1 MIQKFAIGKVTAA
14 KDAASVTVS
23 ANSNVQKN
31 TLLSQLRDQLK
42 CASPCDP
49 PRSAT
54 MIRIYCERY
63 FYTCTPKLHA
73 TSPLPCLTRSS

>member
-42 CASPCDP
+42 CASLM
-49 PRSAT
+49 RSAAL
-54 MIRIYCERY
+54 RDHD
-63 FYTCTPKLHA
+63 PHL
-73 TSPLPCLTRSS
+73 L